1 MPSDLRKARDQA
13 RTEARRE
20 ALLDAAARVF
30 IRHGYHRTLISDIAA
45 EAQVGQGTFYRHF
58 TDKRALFEALL
69 DRFLGR
75 VFEAFAG
82 MSANPPTDAASYRSA
97 SVVAIRKL
105 VAALERDRALAQ
117 VLLREV
123 PTVDRALED
132 RLNGLYGTLA
142 DIARSF
148 LDRAVEQGFARPCR
162 TAIVSQAIVG
172 IGAWI
177 ANAWWSGRLLDVAA
191 DDVIEELVDFAF
203 TGFGRAQPPV
213 LPPPPA

>member
-58 TDKRALFEALL
+58 SDKRAILEALL
-69 DRFLGR
+69 DRFLAR
-75 VFEAFAG
+75 VFEAFSS
-82 MSANPPTDAASYRSA
+82 MSANPPTDAASYRLA

-105 VAALERDRALAQ
+105 VAVLERDRALAL

-123 PTVDRALED
+123 PTVDRQLEE
-132 RLNGLYGTLA
+132 RLSGLYQTLA

-172 IGAWI
+172 IGAWM

-191 DDVIEELVDFAF
+191 EDVIQELVDLAF
-203 TGFGRAQPPV
+203 RGFEQPAPRTD
-213 LPPPPA
+213 